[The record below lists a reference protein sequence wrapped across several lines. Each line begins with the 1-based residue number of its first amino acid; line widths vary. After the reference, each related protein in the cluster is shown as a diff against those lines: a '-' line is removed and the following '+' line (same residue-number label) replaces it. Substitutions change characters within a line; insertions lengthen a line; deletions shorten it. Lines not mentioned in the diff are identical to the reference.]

1 MSIKSRNERKSQDW
15 YFDGVT
21 KTIKNKLNDQS
32 LDMRNTWAYIYGMNQ
47 QWYQLWRYNAQKK
60 HLYNQRKKVLDIDK
74 SEDTEGRYLRAED
87 PKDDKASQ
95 RWNITYADKVGQ
107 EADKGWSSEY
117 GMMINKPFYVQSRQW
132 LEKVWYANNNRHIYM
147 RDRLDKSNSQY
158 QRNTWF
164 YDHRTKTIRNADKD
178 WKDKYAFDVR
188 ATASYMHPIDS
199 RWYQMFEYDAGYF
212 KIETKA
218 GEVLTVQHHDDNND
232 RHVIREKKQNQE
244 EDWQMWDIIY
254 TDNVPEGY
262 EDGEFNAKWGFYV
275 GKPFYIVSM
284 WGEERF
290 VDIYDGTNLAIKTR
304 NGRPS
309 QLWYFDGV
317 TKTIKTKSRAGV
329 SMDIRSNWGQVH
341 GTGQQWHQ
349 LFRYNSTNN
358 HFYNQRKRV
367 MDVHQQK
374 DIEGQ
379 RLHFENPVDNRE
391 SQSWQ
396 IIYEESLGEENKTGM
411 TRFGWVAGKPFYV

>member
-1 MSIKSRNERKSQDW
+1 
-15 YFDGVT
+15 
-21 KTIKNKLNDQS
+21 
-32 LDMRNTWAYIYGMNQ
+32 
-47 QWYQLWRYNAQKK
+47 
-60 HLYNQRKKVLDIDK
+60 
-74 SEDTEGRYLRAED
+74 
-87 PKDDKASQ
+87 
-95 RWNITYADKVGQ
+95 
-107 EADKGWSSEY
+107 
-117 GMMINKPFYVQSRQW
+117 
-132 LEKVWYANNNRHIYM
+132 
-147 RDRLDKSNSQY
+147 
-158 QRNTWF
+158 
-164 YDHRTKTIRNADKD
+164 
-178 WKDKYAFDVR
+178 
-188 ATASYMHPIDS
+188 
-199 RWYQMFEYDAGYF
+199 
-212 KIETKA
+212 
-218 GEVLTVQHHDDNND
+218 
-232 RHVIREKKQNQE
+232 
-244 EDWQMWDIIY
+244 MWDIIY